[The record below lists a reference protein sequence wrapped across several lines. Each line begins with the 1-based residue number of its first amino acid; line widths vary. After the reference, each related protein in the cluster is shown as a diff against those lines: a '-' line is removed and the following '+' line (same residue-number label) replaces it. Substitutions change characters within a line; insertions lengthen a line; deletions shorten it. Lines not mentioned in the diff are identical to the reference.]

1 MKHNGNGQ
9 THDPA
14 PPKVLPLVVPFDA
27 NVWLIVLRR
36 EWQYRHSTPRK
47 RWAERAKRGSSS
59 AKDPVDVNREGDHLV
74 ALLFMPWLVDVP
86 ETTHWSRDVNG
97 HGNVI

>member
-74 ALLFMPWLVDVP
+74 PLVYAV
-86 ETTHWSRDVNG
+86 VG
-97 HGNVI
+97 